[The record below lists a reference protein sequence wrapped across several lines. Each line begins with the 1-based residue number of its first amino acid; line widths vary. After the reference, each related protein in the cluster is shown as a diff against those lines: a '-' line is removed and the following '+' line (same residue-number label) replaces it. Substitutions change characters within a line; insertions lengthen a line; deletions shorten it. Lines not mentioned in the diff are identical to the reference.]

1 MRQIRRYSIRYADN
15 RVYHLDFVFANNH
28 ETAYSET
35 SINRSCSNAETY
47 LRETGTF
54 DPICFL
60 YASLSH
66 IYKGMEIYCQSE
78 NNKRTFPQTENFF
91 QSKSH
96 LPYAE
101 TNENFR
107 DFRVTEN

>member
-47 LRETGTF
+47 LRGTGTF

-78 NNKRTFPQTENFF
+78 NNKEDISSDGKLFSVQKPLALRGN
-91 QSKSH
+91 K
-96 LPYAE
+96 
-101 TNENFR
+101 
-107 DFRVTEN
+107 